1 MMGYGTFISTTR
13 LQIDANGS
21 LEKLSVLTVDAI
33 TCYQCS
39 NERTLTNQTCVDPF
53 TLNNAVPCKDSMC
66 FKRKSVSDTGEFR
79 VRLLLLKT
87 AFHRHHN
94 LFLLLFHMH
103 RLCRPFG
110 QLAILIHFCRCSA
123 SHTCYNPNTCPF

>member
-1 MMGYGTFISTTR
+1 MMGYGTIISTTR

-39 NERTLTNQTCVDPF
+39 NERTLTDQTCVDPF

-79 VRLLLLKT
+79 VRLLLPKLL
-87 AFHRHHN
+87 FIVII
-94 LFLLLFHMH
+94 FLLLFHMH

-110 QLAILIHFCRCSA
+110 QLAILIHFCRFSA